1 VEVILWSAEGGL
13 KSATVLAIPV
23 LAAFVCLALL
33 SGNPPAAA
41 KRPGFVDAAGRSVF
55 SYKSNNSL
63 VTRKYFPQPMCGG
76 VAIFD
81 YDNDGRPDIFFTNG
95 AQLPELK
102 KTGASYYNCLLH
114 QKSDGTFED
123 VTAKAGLLGEQ
134 LDFNFGVAVGD
145 YDNDGYP
152 DLFLCAAGRNTLY
165 HNNGNGTFTD
175 VTAASG
181 IGGKPPGTLSVAAA
195 WFDYDNDGLLDL
207 VVSNYTV
214 WSPQTDIRCAM
225 GDKDFYCDPRKYK
238 NVPHRLYHNLGHGKF
253 EDVTEKSGFGAAPGK
268 GMGISIA
275 DFNND
280 GYLDVFIANDTE
292 PNALFMNKSN
302 GTFEERGLELGVA
315 YNENAHTGSSMGS
328 DAKDFDNDGK
338 VDIFYNNLMG
348 QIWGLLR
355 NNGDG
360 FDHDS
365 YASKVQKLSTPY
377 SGWSNGFIDYNND
390 GWKDIYS
397 SNGDVDQVND
407 KSAQHDTMFE
417 NVDGKTF
424 VDVSENM
431 GKDFLHVGYQRGSA
445 FGDLNNDGALDIV
458 VTSLN
463 ERPRILMN
471 TADSGNHWLLL
482 NLIGHKS
489 ARDAIGAQIK
499 VTTASG
505 RVLYNHVAIS
515 VGFMSSSDKRVH
527 FGLGAETRIQSVE
540 IRWPSGIRQ
549 TLRNVSADQILSVDE
564 RAGTQ

>member
-1 VEVILWSAEGGL
+1 MKRAMGMT
-13 KSATVLAIPV
+13 AAA

-33 SGNPPAAA
+33 RGSPPAPAR
-41 KRPGFVDAAGRSVF
+41 RPGFVDVAGHSLF

-63 VTRKYFPQPMCGG
+63 VNRKYFPQPMCGG
-76 VAIFD
+76 VAILD
-81 YDNDGRPDIFFTNG
+81 YDNDGRMDIFFTNG
-95 AQLPELK
+95 AKLPELK
-102 KTGASYYNCLLH
+102 KTDASYYNCLLH

-123 VTAKAGLLGEQ
+123 VTAKAGLLGEK

-165 HNNGNGTFTD
+165 HNNRDGTFTD
-175 VTAASG
+175 VTAGSG
-181 IGGKPPGTLSVAAA
+181 IGGKPPGVLSVAAA

-207 VVSNYTV
+207 VVSNYTT
-214 WSPQTDIRCAM
+214 WTPESDIRCSS
-225 GDKDFYCDPRKYK
+225 GEKDFYCDPRKYK
-238 NVPHRLYHNLGHGKF
+238 NAAHRLYHNLGHGKF

-275 DFNND
+275 DFSGN
-280 GYLDVFIANDTE
+280 GLMDVFISNDTE
-292 PNALFMNKSN
+292 PNALFMNKGN

-315 YNENAHTGSSMGS
+315 YNENAHVGSSMGS
-328 DAKDFDNDGK
+328 DAKDFNNDGK

-365 YASKVQKLSTPY
+365 YTSKVQS
-377 SGWSNGFIDYNND
+377 SGFIDYNND

-397 SNGDVDQVND
+397 SNGDVDQVNE

-424 VDVSENM
+424 VDVSEDM

-463 ERPRILMN
+463 EHPRILMN

-489 ARDAIGAQIK
+489 ARDAIGAQVK

-505 RVLYNHVAIS
+505 RVLYNHVAVS

-527 FGLGAETRIQSVE
+527 FGLGAETQISS
-540 IRWPSGIRQ
+540 IDIHWPSGIRQ
-549 TLRNVSADQILSVDE
+549 TLRNVAADQILTVDE
-564 RAGTQ
+564 RPAQ